1 MPTTTT
7 DLTTVLE
14 ELVSFVRLLPVEPAI
29 GNTTASTLRIVLR
42 DGPLRV
48 SALAERL
55 GVSQPGMTQLVD
67 RLVAEG
73 SAERIPDPTDRRA
86 TLVRIT
92 ERGRALLRQ
101 RHEHRV
107 ETLDRLV
114 ARLDAADRRRI
125 DAALPALERL
135 THLASA

>member
-92 ERGRALLRQ
+92 EHGRALLRQ

>member
-114 ARLDAADRRRI
+114 ARLDAVDRRRI